1 MKLAIHEIIAQ
12 AAAQK
17 KEEDKIGF
25 LQQHQSEPLKMILQF
40 ALDPRVKWLLP
51 DGVPPYN
58 EAAEP
63 ETHGMLYTEARRL
76 YLFVEHS
83 APADMKPFKRES
95 LFITMLESV
104 HPQDAKLLLSAKD
117 KKLPVKGLTV
127 KHINKAFPG
136 LIHEEKAEHQE
147 A

>member
-1 MKLAIHEIIAQ
+1 MKLAIFEIVAQ

-17 KEEDKIGF
+17 KEEDKIAF
-25 LQQHQSEPLKMILQF
+25 LQKNESEPLKMILQF

-51 DGVPPYN
+51 EGEPPYN
-58 EAAEP
+58 EAPEP
-63 ETHGMLYTEARRL
+63 ETHGMMYTEARRL
-76 YLFVEHS
+76 YLFLEH
-83 APADMKPFKRES
+83 ANVNMRPVRREQ
-95 LFITMLESV
+95 LFIEMLETI
-104 HPQDAKLLLSAKD
+104 HPGDAKLLLSAKD